1 MEEPAM
7 TDRDD
12 LVQRFVDQELSAEE
26 RIRFV
31 AELGRDAALRER
43 AVALEELLVETG
55 HLEAPA
61 VPPAFV
67 AGVMERA
74 GRGESV
80 RRRLARV
87 LWAPRALRWNLATA
101 IGTACAAIAILA
113 AALLVVRGPIG
124 ASKSAGG
131 AGAERAAS
139 SPSAGAAVLVRLIVV
154 HPGARTVQVA
164 GDFNGWD
171 PARTP
176 LVHVSGD
183 AWAATLPL
191 EPGRYEYMFVV
202 DGHQWV
208 ADPFA
213 VEQSAD
219 GFGSHNA
226 VLDVRTPGVA
236 PS

>member
-1 MEEPAM
+1 M

-43 AVALEELLVETG
+43 AVALEELLVDARR
-55 HLEAPA
+55 LDAPA
-61 VPPAFV
+61 VPPRFV
-67 AGVMERA
+67 ARVMEQA
-74 GRGESV
+74 GRAEPVG
-80 RRRLARV
+80 RRLARV
-87 LWAPRALRWNLATA
+87 LWAPRVLEWNLARA
-101 IGTACAAIAILA
+101 IGAGCAAVAILA
-113 AALLVVRGPIG
+113 AALFAVRGPMG
-124 ASKSAGG
+124 ASRSGTPPP
-131 AGAERAAS
+131 GAEHVA
-139 SPSAGAAVLVRLIVV
+139 SPSSIGAAVLVRLIVV

>member
-1 MEEPAM
+1 M

-43 AVALEELLVETG
+43 AVALEELLVDAS
-55 HLEAPA
+55 HLNVPA
-61 VPPAFV
+61 VPPRFV
-67 AGVMERA
+67 ARVMEQA
-74 GRGESV
+74 GQAEPVGQ
-80 RRRLARV
+80 RLARI
-87 LWAPRALRWNLATA
+87 LWAPRALEWNLARA
-101 IGTACAAIAILA
+101 IGAACAAIVIAV
-113 AALLVVRGPIG
+113 AALLVARGPFG
-124 ASKSAGG
+124 ASRSTGETPS
-131 AGAERAAS
+131 GAERAAS
-139 SPSAGAAVLVRLIVV
+139 SPSIGATVLVRLIVV

-176 LVHVSGD
+176 LAHVSGD

-213 VEQSAD
+213 LEQSAD